1 MRVIIIDH
9 ARDRM
14 VERGAKEDE
23 VIAVLKQGRAL
34 KRALGRE
41 VKEMTF
47 PFNSRWQGRF
57 YRQKKVRVV
66 YIEEGD
72 NQIVITVYAYF
83 GEWEEER

>member
-41 VKEMTF
+41 VKEMIF

-57 YRQKKVRVV
+57 YGQKKVRVV

-83 GEWEEER
+83 GEWEGER